1 MVGRSYRWGRQR
13 KFGRG
18 FTLVELMVAIA
29 IASLMLGAMPLAVM
43 KVRHAVEYRAT
54 VRHVLS
60 ALGDARRAA
69 VRSGEAHT
77 FYVDLEKRSMGVD
90 PGKSQS
96 IPSGIEIRMVVAGQL
111 IAPEGKAGIRFY
123 PGGGATGGSVEV
135 LDQPGH
141 GTRVRVDW
149 LLGRLSQEALL

>member
-1 MVGRSYRWGRQR
+1 MVDRAHGGLRRLRSSW
-13 KFGRG
+13 G

-60 ALGDARRAA
+60 ALGDARRGA
-69 VRSGEAHT
+69 VRSGAPHT

-96 IPSGIEIRMVVAGQL
+96 IPSGIEIRMVVADQL